1 MMDSLLETERLLLR
15 PFTAA
20 DIPAIF
26 TIYSD
31 VQTNRFLPWFPL
43 QTREEA
49 AALYRTRYA
58 ALPKGA
64 YRYAVCLKSDPV
76 PVGYVHI
83 SEAESRDLGYA
94 LLPAV
99 RGRGYM
105 TEACRAVIAQLR
117 RDGVPFVTATHDRQ
131 NEASGRAMQRLGMRY
146 CYSYEEQW
154 MPKDIP
160 VVFRMYQLNLDGCR
174 TRVYEQYRQNA
185 IVSFV
190 ETDV

>member
-43 QTREEA
+43 QTRAEA
-49 AALYRTRYA
+49 AALYRARYA

-94 LLPAV
+94 LLPAA
-99 RGRGYM
+99 RGRGVM

-131 NEASGRAMQRLGMRY
+131 NGASGRVMQRLGMRY

-174 TRVYEQYRQNA
+174 TRVYEQYRRNA
-185 IVSFV
+185 RVSFV

>member
-43 QTREEA
+43 QTQEEA
-49 AALYRTRYA
+49 AALYRARYA

-94 LLPAV
+94 LLPAA

-131 NEASGRAMQRLGMRY
+131 NEASGRVMQRLGMRY

-160 VVFRMYQLNLDGCR
+160 VVFRMYQLNLNGCR

>member
-20 DIPAIF
+20 DIPTIF

-49 AALYRTRYA
+49 AALYRARYA
-58 ALPKGA
+58 ALSKGA
-64 YRYAVCLKSDPV
+64 YRYAVCLKADPV

-131 NEASGRAMQRLGMRY
+131 NEASGRVMQRLGMRY

-185 IVSFV
+185 QVSFV